1 MDKEQLAIARLQDAA
16 RLSEHRYKKSLMV
29 TYSGGKDSQV
39 IVALAER
46 AGINFEVVN
55 SHTTADAPETVY
67 FIREQFKAME
77 ERGIKCSIVMP
88 RYKDKPVSMW
98 TLIPQKLMPPTRLV
112 RYCCEV
118 LKENTGKNRFIAT
131 GVRWA
136 ESARRKNSRGIM
148 EVMHKDPAKRI
159 ILMGDNDE
167 KRQLFETCN
176 LKGKM
181 TVNPI
186 VDWSDDD
193 VWDYTHSEHLPINP
207 LYCDGWKR
215 VGCIGCPMAGR
226 GGADSGSLLVGLL
239 MKKCTSKRLTGCSK
253 YEKTKGFKTHLFGT
267 ELKLAKKCST
277 GGWKMAFFP
286 VS

>member
-16 RLSEHRYKKSLMV
+16 RLSEHRYKKPLMV
-29 TYSGGKDSQV
+29 IYSGGKDSQV

-98 TLIPQKLMPPTRLV
+98 TLIPQKLMPPMRLV
-112 RYCCEV
+112 RYCCAV

-136 ESARRKNSRGIM
+136 ESTNRKSRGVM
-148 EVMHKDPAKRI
+148 EVLNKDPKKRI
-159 ILMGDNDE
+159 VLMNDNDE
-167 KRQLFETCN
+167 KRKLFETCN
-176 LKGKM
+176 TKGAM

-186 VDWSDDD
+186 IDWSDCEI
-193 VWDYTHSEHLPINP
+193 WDYINVEKLPCNP
-207 LYCDGWKR
+207 LYCRGLKR
-215 VGCIGCPMAGR
+215 VGCIGCTMASPKIR
-226 GGADSGSLLVGLL
+226 KNSS
-239 MKKCTSKRLTGCSK
+239 
-253 YEKTKGFKTHLFGT
+253 
-267 ELKLAKKCST
+267 
-277 GGWKMAFFP
+277 
-286 VS
+286 